1 MSEFSGIAHLDI
13 DGERIE
19 VEHVDIETDLSDKE
33 VFGVER
39 RECDECGALIHP
51 LDMVIVAGTDPE
63 RVGVY
68 HADCKP

>member
-33 VFGVER
+33 VFGLER
-39 RECDECGALIHP
+39 KECDECNSLIHP
-51 LDMVIVAGTDPE
+51 MDLLIVASTEPE
-63 RVGVY
+63 WGGVY
-68 HADCKP
+68 HTDCKP